1 MSSPLPSLHQTLQA
15 YTSRFAEELAF
26 QEQFLSL
33 LAHPRAFHR
42 DHLPGHITGSAWIVD
57 SDTRFVLL
65 THHAKLNKWLQPGGH
80 ADGDPDVQQVALREA
95 WEETGLKSLQLRT
108 PAIFDIDIHTIP
120 ARKDFPEHLHFDV
133 RFLVEADRDEPLVI
147 THESNDLQWVALDR
161 LADYTTQRSMAR
173 MREKLCT

>member
-1 MSSPLPSLHQTLQA
+1 MSTLPALYKTLQD

-26 QEQFLSL
+26 REQFLAL
-33 LAHPRAFHR
+33 LTHPRAFHR

-57 SDTRFVLL
+57 STTQVVLL
-65 THHAKLNKWLQPGGH
+65 THHAKLDKWLQPGGH

-133 RFLVEADRDEPLVI
+133 RFLLEADRHEPLVI

-173 MREKLCT
+173 MREKLYA